1 MQRAGLNRELG
12 GLRLRICGTVRRT
25 PLQVRILIYPCLR
38 VPVTPRVRIGGCEM
52 SRGSGTDGDPRN
64 LLIELQL
71 DPDADSRE
79 AERFGR
85 QLRAELAQ
93 LDVDAVSPMVS
104 ADVAQGAKG
113 AGVNWGSLLVTLSA
127 AAGVVTSVI
136 AVAQDWLARHSA
148 AQSIKITID
157 NDTIELGR
165 ASAQEREELI
175 SAWVRRHSG
184 T

>member
-1 MQRAGLNRELG
+1 
-12 GLRLRICGTVRRT
+12 
-25 PLQVRILIYPCLR
+25 
-38 VPVTPRVRIGGCEM
+38 M

>member
-1 MQRAGLNRELG
+1 M
-12 GLRLRICGTVRRT
+12 RRT

-52 SRGSGTDGDPRN
+52 SCGDGTNGDPRN

-71 DPDADSRE
+71 DPDADSGE

-104 ADVAQGAKG
+104 ADMPQGAKG
-113 AGVNWGSLLVTLSA
+113 AAVDWGSLLVTFSA
-127 AAGVVTSVI
+127 AGGVFTSVI
-136 AVAQDWLARHSA
+136 TVVQDWLARHSA

-157 NDTIELGR
+157 HDTIELGR
-165 ASAQEREELI
+165 ASGQEREELI
-175 SAWVRRHSG
+175 STWVRRHSG
-184 T
+184 A

>member
-1 MQRAGLNRELG
+1 
-12 GLRLRICGTVRRT
+12 
-25 PLQVRILIYPCLR
+25 
-38 VPVTPRVRIGGCEM
+38 M
-52 SRGSGTDGDPRN
+52 SPGEETDSDLRN

-71 DPDADSRE
+71 DPDADPGE

-104 ADVAQGAKG
+104 ADVPQGAKG
-113 AGVNWGSLLVTLSA
+113 AGVDWGSLLVTLSA
-127 AAGVVTSVI
+127 AGGVFTSVI
-136 AVAQDWLARHSA
+136 VVVQDWLARHSA

-165 ASAQEREELI
+165 ASGQEREELI
-175 SAWVRRHSG
+175 STWVRRHSG
-184 T
+184 A